1 MKFLLLHYADE
12 SAEWSAEETKEDQ
25 ALLAAWLEDTIAR
38 GVNVQGS
45 YLQPSQTAATI
56 RARDGELLLTDG
68 PFAETKEQIAGFDI
82 IECADLRE
90 AIEVASAHPT
100 TRHGTI
106 EVRPFPPDLADG
118 GAEQVPDAVSEGQAD
133 RSADDDTQD
142 GAADIAAPRRA
153 LRVPVRPR
161 AIRTATNV
169 TGTRRPAGGS
179 RMASIGSTAPDVN
192 DSADAPAA

>member
-12 SAEWSAEETKEDQ
+12 SADWSAEETKEDQ

-38 GVNVQGS
+38 GVNLQGN
-45 YLQPSQTAATI
+45 YLQPSRNAATV
-56 RARDGELLLTDG
+56 RARDGELLVADG

-106 EVRPFPPDLADG
+106 EIRPFPP
-118 GAEQVPDAVSEGQAD
+118 E
-133 RSADDDTQD
+133 
-142 GAADIAAPRRA
+142 
-153 LRVPVRPR
+153 
-161 AIRTATNV
+161 
-169 TGTRRPAGGS
+169 
-179 RMASIGSTAPDVN
+179 
-192 DSADAPAA
+192 